1 MALSITNILDQK
13 PSLKPETSLK
23 LIHYPKGKQQDV
35 IISDLALVHKDAM
48 PKNSGGLRQL
58 ITHQYTYSIV
68 FTQIEKGEVFL
79 AVLLHQGDD
88 IKESESFFDKIHTTL
103 QPLVRNG
110 SLKLNKALLKESLL
124 PSPLPPNELT
134 AHLVDVMEKH
144 TDLHPQWHK
153 VIQTLLHSAC
163 RRCSRD
169 EVTKLLSKGGDI
181 EEEDSFGNTP
191 LHTAAS
197 EVSAEG
203 MKWLMS
209 VNEKK
214 LKKRRSSLE
223 LLSHRN
229 SNGKSPAEIAV
240 ESNNYSAL
248 SQMMK
253 VGGLPLLFGMPEA
266 PKQKSTNILH
276 TAVKNNSSDSIK
288 VIVEEKNAKL
298 FKRQSTTYFSPT
310 KVDSPASSTSSDEPD
325 TSLDHFDD
333 DGYTPLMLAAE
344 KGYINSCLYL
354 LLGGAD
360 PNIRNPD
367 TGDTSLHLAV
377 AQGHIYVAKLLL
389 VFKASPLLV
398 NHKGEK
404 ATDKCAPSEV
414 DKFKFIFEELVP
426 LLESGN
432 IVSSNSATSHPVKP
446 DSLYLLSLDGGGVR
460 GVLLIQM
467 LLALQNRMKELDPT
481 SLSPLYYF
489 DYFALTGIGCYPA
502 LYTFYGQV
510 TLETCL
516 ILCLTDT
523 LRLLGGSDHSHRTEA
538 IIETVKSQLGADT
551 LMADVKYPRMIV
563 TTTLADR
570 IPCDLHLITNYGEA
584 RNGQKG
590 PSERK
595 VWEAAIMAAAAPMY
609 FKPFEGKFLDGTIM
623 GNNPTM
629 KGIVEI
635 LRQGQEEE
643 KPANIGCVVSL
654 GTGIQPVQ
662 YVDNIEIKVPTFSLS
677 SLKDIPNILSAVR
690 NFASIVRE
698 QVTKSDG
705 EEIIR
710 AKTICKALGSSY
722 YRLTPQL
729 RQHTKIADTE
739 FGKVIDLMFDC
750 HLYILKEAEYID
762 QIAHHLLS
770 RPPNLQSLFRSLSDN

>member
-1 MALSITNILDQK
+1 MALTVKNILDQK
-13 PSLKPETSLK
+13 PVLNPETSLK
-23 LIHYPKGKQQDV
+23 LIHYPKEKQQDV
-35 IISDLALVHKDAM
+35 IISDLALLHKDTM
-48 PKNSGGLRQL
+48 PKNSGGLLQM

-68 FTQIEKGEVFL
+68 FTQTEKGEVFL

-88 IKESESFFDKIHTTL
+88 IKESESLFNEIHTTL
-103 QPLVRNG
+103 QPLVCNG

-134 AHLVDVMEKH
+134 VHLVDIMEKQ
-144 TDLHPQWHK
+144 TNLHPQWHK
-153 VIQTLLHSAC
+153 VVQALLHSAC
-163 RRCSRD
+163 RRCSHD

-181 EEEDSFGNTP
+181 EEEDSSGNTP

-209 VNEKK
+209 VSEKK

-223 LLSHRN
+223 VLSHRN
-229 SNGKSPAEIAV
+229 SSGKSAAEIAV

-266 PKQKSTNILH
+266 PKEKSTNILH
-276 TAVKNNSSDSIK
+276 TAVKNDSSESIK

-298 FKRQSTTYFSPT
+298 FKRQSTMYFSPI
-310 KVDSPASSTSSDEPD
+310 KVDSPDTSTPPNEPD
-325 TSLDHFDD
+325 TSFDHFDD

-360 PNIRNPD
+360 PNIRNPH
-367 TGDTSLHLAV
+367 TGDTSLHMAV
-377 AQGHIYVAKLLL
+377 GRGHIYVAKLLL
-389 VFKASPLLV
+389 VFKASPFLV
-398 NHKGEK
+398 NDKGEK
-404 ATDKCAPSEV
+404 PIDKCAPSEV
-414 DKFKFIFEELVP
+414 DKFTPIFEELVP
-426 LLESGN
+426 LLESSN
-432 IVSSNSATSHPVKP
+432 IMSASSHPLKP

-481 SLSPLYYF
+481 SLNPLFYF
-489 DYFALTGIGCYPA
+489 DYFAMTGIGSYPP

-510 TLETCL
+510 TLETCF

-523 LRLLGGSDHSHRTEA
+523 LQLLGGSDHSHRTEE
-538 IIETVKSQLGADT
+538 ITKTVVSHLGSNT
-551 LMADVKYPRMIV
+551 LMADVVYPRMIV

-570 IPCDLHLITNYGEA
+570 IPCELHLVTNYGEA

-595 VWEAAIMAAAAPMY
+595 VWEAAMMTSSVPMY
-609 FKPFEGKFLDGTIM
+609 FKPFEGKFLDGSIM
-623 GNNPTM
+623 VNNPTM
-629 KGIVEI
+629 DGIVEI
-635 LRQGQEEE
+635 LRQGQKEE

-662 YVDNIEIKVPTFSLS
+662 YVDNIEIKMPTFSLS
-677 SLKDIPNILSAVR
+677 SLKDIPSTISAVK
-690 NFASIVRE
+690 NFAGIVME
-698 QVTKSDG
+698 QITKSDG
-705 EEIIR
+705 EEIGR
-710 AKTICKALGSSY
+710 AEAICKALGSSY

-729 RQHTKIADTE
+729 TRQTKLVDAELDKI
-739 FGKVIDLMFDC
+739 IDLMFDC
-750 HLYILKEAEYID
+750 HLNILKEAEKID
-762 QIAHHLLS
+762 QIARHLLS
-770 RPPNLQSLFRSLSDN
+770 RPPNLQPLFRSLSDD